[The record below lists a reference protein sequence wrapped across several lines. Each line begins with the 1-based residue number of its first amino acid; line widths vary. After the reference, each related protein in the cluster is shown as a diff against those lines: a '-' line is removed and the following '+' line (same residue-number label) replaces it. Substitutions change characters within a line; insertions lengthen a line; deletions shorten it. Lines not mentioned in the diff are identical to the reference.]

1 MRKRIL
7 LILILLASLT
17 SLRAQNVIDLIIAE
31 ALAVPDSTGIQD
43 DYGRRCGWIEL
54 FNTSQGTVNFGGC
67 YLTDDRNNLKKS
79 IIPKGDLRTKLGP
92 RQTALLYASGNG
104 NDGTFY
110 AGFTL
115 RPGCTVYLIS
125 NDGRTVIDSLS
136 IPAGVPAGMSVS
148 KQAFDLRQREFEVL
162 PEPTVPSPGSP
173 NIDMNAA
180 SKAQAMAEKDPHG
193 FILTLVA
200 VSVVFC
206 ALAILWFLFWLFFDR
221 PAKKSSKV
229 DSKESEPLIR
239 AAGGDRVRGTRTY
252 RSGAAGGTY
261 GGGAPEDRIAAV
273 IALAM
278 DMEQGG
284 DVYAAIALAMDMYFN
299 DTVHDAESFVLT
311 MRPKEGSPWNDK
323 KQNFRKL
330 PR

>member
-7 LILILLASLT
+7 LILVLLASFT
-17 SLRAQNVIDLIIAE
+17 GLRAQNVIDLIIAE
-31 ALAVPDSTGIQD
+31 ALAVPDSAGIVD
-43 DYGRRCGWIEL
+43 DYGRRSGWIEL

-92 RQTALLYASGNG
+92 RQTALLYTSGHAD
-104 NDGTFY
+104 DGTFY
-110 AGFTL
+110 VGFLL
-115 RPGCTVYLIS
+115 RPGSTVYLVS
-125 NDGRTVIDSLS
+125 NDGRTIIDSLS
-136 IPAGVPAGMSVS
+136 IPVGIPEGMSVS
-148 KQAFDLRQREFEVL
+148 KRAFDLRQREFETL
-162 PEPTVPSPGSP
+162 PEPTVPSPGSA

-180 SKAQAMAEKDPHG
+180 TKAQAMAEKDPHG

-200 VSVVFC
+200 VSVVFS

-221 PAKKSSKV
+221 PAKKKAQAADGKPLRSAVIPSTA
-229 DSKESEPLIR
+229 KESPSDE
-239 AAGGDRVRGTRTY
+239 V
-252 RSGAAGGTY
+252 
-261 GGGAPEDRIAAV
+261 AAV

-284 DVYAAIALAMDMYFN
+284 DVYAAIALAMDLYFS

-311 MRPKEGSPWNDK
+311 MLPKEGSAWNDK